1 MSHSKLLQNK
11 GSLVPKIT
19 RNNFCFTVEY
29 EHTTKAPLIYE
40 ISGAFFIFLNGGYT
54 MTNVPELFGS
64 MVFNQKTMKDRLPKE
79 TFKALK
85 KTLDNGEPLQLD
97 VANVVAHAM
106 KEWAIEKGATHY
118 THWFQPLTGVT
129 AEKHDS
135 FINPQDD
142 GTVIMSFSGKEL
154 VKGEPDASSFPSGGH
169 RATFEARGYTVWDP
183 TSYPF
188 IKEHT
193 LCIPTAF
200 CSYTGE
206 ALDKKT
212 PLLRSMEALDTQ
224 AKRILKL
231 FGKDVSHV
239 ATTVGPE
246 QEYFIVDH
254 ELWSQRKDLRMTG
267 RTLFGAK
274 PSKGQEMDDQYFAAL
289 NPRIV
294 KYMEDLNDTLWK
306 YGILSKT
313 EHNEVAPAQHEMA
326 PIFSTTNLSVDQN
339 QLTME
344 VMKKVAKRH
353 GLECL
358 LHEKPFAG
366 LNGSGKHNNWSMSTN
381 SGENL
386 LEPGKT
392 PESNAQFLLF
402 LTAILKAV
410 DENQDLLRISV
421 ASAGNDHRLGAN
433 EAPPAIISVYLGD
446 ELYSVLEALKDGKP
460 YKADKQEK
468 MTIGADVLP
477 PIPKDSTDRNRT
489 SPFAFTGNKFEFRSA
504 GSSASIATPNT
515 TLDAIVADVLKAFAD
530 ELEKSA
536 DFEKS
541 LNELIVRE
549 VKSHWRIVFNGN
561 GYDEAWKVEAKKR
574 GLLELKTTPD
584 AVEHY
589 LDEKNVK
596 LFTEMGVYTK
606 EEMEAHYDIK
616 LEKYCQLLNIEVNT
630 MQEMIYKDILPAVY
644 KYMSDVSKTVIDLKA
659 VVPGA
664 KAKAETSVLATLD
677 SLTDALVEKA
687 EALAKV
693 HEAAKSCGNSLASA
707 KAYAEKVVPAMADA
721 RAVYDEIEPLL
732 GEGYKPF
739 PCYED
744 LLFCV

>member
-1 MSHSKLLQNK
+1 MS
-11 GSLVPKIT
+11 
-19 RNNFCFTVEY
+19 
-29 EHTTKAPLIYE
+29 
-40 ISGAFFIFLNGGYT
+40 
-54 MTNVPELFGS
+54 NVPELFGS
-64 MVFNQKTMKDRLPKE
+64 MVFNQKVMQDRLPKE

-85 KTLDNGEPLQLD
+85 KTLVDGVPLQLD

-106 KEWAIEKGATHY
+106 KEWAIENGATHY
-118 THWFQPLTGVT
+118 AHWFQPLTGIT

-135 FINPQDD
+135 FITPQDD
-142 GTVIMSFSGKEL
+142 GSVIMSFSGKEL

-212 PLLRSMEALDTQ
+212 PLLRSMEALDTE

-254 ELWSQRKDLRMTG
+254 DLYAERKDLRMTG

-294 KYMEDLNDTLWK
+294 KYMEDLNETLWK
-306 YGILSKT
+306 YGIFAKT

-326 PIFSTTNLSVDQN
+326 PIFTTTNLAVDQN

-381 SGENL
+381 EGENL

-402 LTAILKAV
+402 LTAILKSV

-446 ELYSVLEALKDGKP
+446 ELYKVLEAIKDGKP
-460 YKADKQEK
+460 YSADKKEK
-468 MTIGADVLP
+468 MTIGVELLP

-489 SPFAFTGNKFEFRSA
+489 SPFAFTGNKFEFRSC
-504 GSSASIATPNT
+504 GSSLSIAGPNT
-515 TLDAIVADVLKAFAD
+515 ALNAIVAYTLKQFAD
-530 ELEKSA
+530 ELEGAK
-536 DFEKS
+536 DFDKA
-541 LNELIVRE
+541 LNALISRE
-549 VKSHWRIVFNGN
+549 VKAHWRIVFNGN
-561 GYDEAWKVEAKKR
+561 GYDDSWKVEAKKR

-584 AVEHY
+584 AMTKY
-589 LDEKNVK
+589 LDEKNIK
-596 LFTEMGVYTK
+596 LYTEMGIYTK
-606 EEMEAHYDIK
+606 QEMEAHYETK
-616 LEKYCQLLNIEVNT
+616 LEKYAQILNIEVNT
-630 MQEMIYKDILPAVY
+630 MLEMIYKDILPAAY
-644 KYMSDVSKTVIDLKA
+644 KYMDAVSKTVIDLKS
-659 VVPGA
+659 VVPSA
-664 KAKAETSVLATLD
+664 KASAQTELLAKLDGYVSSLAEKASVLEKEH
-677 SLTDALVEKA
+677 DAAVSA
-687 EALAKV
+687 GDVMAV
-693 HEAAKSCGNSLASA
+693 A
-707 KAYAEKVVPAMADA
+707 KAYADKVIPAMTEA
-721 RAVYDEIEPLL
+721 RAVYDEMEPLI
-732 GEGYKPF
+732 GEDYKPF
-739 PCYED
+739 PSYED
-744 LLFCV
+744 LLYRV